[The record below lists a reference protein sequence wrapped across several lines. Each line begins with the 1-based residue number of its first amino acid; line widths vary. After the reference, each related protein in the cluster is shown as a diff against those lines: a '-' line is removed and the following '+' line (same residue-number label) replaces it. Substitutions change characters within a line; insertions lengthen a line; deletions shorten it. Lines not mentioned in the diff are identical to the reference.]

1 MSKMYSLTFRNR
13 TVAMLFLLLALG
25 LGVIFVTVG
34 FALLAAL
41 AVGGTV
47 IGTGVA
53 MYHRLRRGSHV
64 ETDQRLSAR
73 QGLDPSLEISPERPA
88 IVRSREDSDE

>member
-1 MSKMYSLTFRNR
+1 MSKVYGLTFRNR
-13 TVAMLFLLLALG
+13 TIALLFLVLALG
-25 LGVIFVTVG
+25 LGVIFVTIG

-41 AVGGTV
+41 AIGGTV

-53 MYHRLRRGSHV
+53 LYRRLRGGAHV
-64 ETDQRLSAR
+64 ETDQRLSAG
-73 QGLDPSLEISPERPA
+73 QDLDPSLEISPQRPT